1 MCVGFF
7 VLFFSLVLFFFFFLL
22 FTSLHCIFF
31 PVAFLFLSLVLEI
44 LAPNTNPNV

>member
-7 VLFFSLVLFFFFFLL
+7 VLFFSLVLFFFSLL
-22 FTSLHCIFF
+22 FLSLHCIFF
-31 PVAFLFLSLVLEI
+31 LVAFLFLSLVLEI